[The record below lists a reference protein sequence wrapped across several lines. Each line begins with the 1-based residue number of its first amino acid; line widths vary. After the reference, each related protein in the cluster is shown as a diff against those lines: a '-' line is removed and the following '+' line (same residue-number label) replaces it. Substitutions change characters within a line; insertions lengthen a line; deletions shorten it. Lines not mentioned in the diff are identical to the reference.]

1 MDIPIIQPPSLRK
14 GDTIAI
20 VAPGSP
26 VKKPELLNPG
36 IQKLEEMGF
45 RVRFD
50 DRIFESSR
58 YLAGDDHSRAEELMC
73 AFEDPSVRAIVTL
86 RGGYGCSRLIPLLM
100 EKRMRR
106 NPKIFMGFS
115 DITTL
120 HLFFSRR
127 FGWITFHGPMATSA
141 ELGNMTADQQRHL
154 LSLWTDPGYRAELRF
169 PQLETMVP
177 GIAEGTLT
185 GGCLSV
191 IAASIGTGYE
201 IQTDDKI
208 LFLEDHGEP
217 PYRLDRMLTH
227 LQLAGKL
234 ESIAGLVLGS
244 FPGCDPERE
253 DYTAIDTIREIVS
266 RLDVPVLANFP
277 AGHGDQNWTL
287 SLGVKA
293 RLDAQE
299 GSLIFLEPAVQ

>member
-1 MDIPIIQPPSLRK
+1 MEIPTIQPPRLRK

-26 VKKPELLNPG
+26 VKNPELLNPG
-36 IQKLEEMGF
+36 VQRLKEMGF
-45 RVRFD
+45 RVQFD

-58 YLAGDDHSRAEELMC
+58 YLAGSDDSRAEELMR
-73 AFEDPSVRAIVTL
+73 AFEDPSVHAIIAL

-100 EKRMRR
+100 EKRLRR
-106 NPKIFMGFS
+106 KPKIFMGFS
-115 DITTL
+115 DVTTL

-127 FGWITFHGPMATSA
+127 FGWISFHGPMAA
-141 ELGNMTADQQRHL
+141 AGGLGNMTADQQQHL
-154 LSLWTDPGYRAELRF
+154 TSLWTNPRYRASLTF

-177 GIAEGTLT
+177 GIAEGVLT

-191 IAASIGTGYE
+191 IVASVGTSYE
-201 IQTDDKI
+201 IQTENKI

-234 ESIAGLVLGS
+234 ESIAGLVLGD
-244 FPGCDPERE
+244 FPDCDPEQGG
-253 DYTAIDTIREIVS
+253 YTGMDTLREI
-266 RLDVPVLANFP
+266 LGKINVPVVANFP
-277 AGHGDQNWTL
+277 AGHGNENWPL
-287 SLGVKA
+287 PLGAKLRLNAEEKSLT
-293 RLDAQE
+293 
-299 GSLIFLEPAVQ
+299 FLEPAVR